1 MPGLFRRR
9 GLCEVEL
16 EIRDEWALANDIS
29 YWKRSTKHI
38 LQTTLVSWVNLIMK
52 FWWSFKLNET
62 KGAIATEIVSL
73 GGALATFSRKRF

>member
-52 FWWSFKLNET
+52 FRWSFKLNET
-62 KGAIATEIVSL
+62 DEVSVSERDSFIRGSASDL
-73 GGALATFSRKRF
+73 